1 MPRLK
6 AAIDIDAPR
15 EHVFALAG
23 DITKQP
29 EWTTFIKEVVVT
41 AGDGKSQGSAAKRKI
56 KVGPVHNDL
65 EDTIVEYEANE
76 ALGRRFIGTFEGDD
90 RLTFTPEGT
99 GTRVE
104 WRVNYT
110 PPFGIIGKIGALLVM
125 ERVFQNELEASLD
138 TLKAQLEI

>member
-6 AAIDIDAPR
+6 AAIEIDAPR
-15 EHVFALAG
+15 EHVFALAA

-29 EWTTFIKEVVVT
+29 EWTTFIKEVVLT
-41 AGDGKSQGSAAKRKI
+41 SGDGKSQGSAAERVI
-56 KVGPVHNDL
+56 KVGLMKNGL

-76 ALGRRFIGTFEGDD
+76 AVGRRFVGYFEGDD
-90 RLTFTPEGT
+90 RLTFAPAGN

-104 WRVNYT
+104 WSVNYT
-110 PPFGIIGKIGALLVM
+110 PPFGIIGKIGDRLVM